1 MSGKKKIL
9 VVDDER
15 DFLNLIRI
23 RLESSKYE
31 VVTACDGADALIKFD
46 ESSPDAVMLDV
57 LMPNMDGLTVLKKIR
72 AKDRNIPIFIIT
84 AFSNEERLKLAKELN
99 VNGFM
104 DKTADLKTEIEHVA
118 KALGK

>member
-1 MSGKKKIL
+1 MLKKKIL

-31 VVTACDGADALIKFD
+31 VITACDGVDALLKFD
-46 ESSPDAVMLDV
+46 ECPPDAVMLDI
-57 LMPNMDGLTVLKKIR
+57 LMPNMDGLEVLKKIR
-72 AKDRNIPIFIIT
+72 AKDKNIPIFIIT

-118 KALGK
+118 EALGK